1 MARGWESKAVESQV
15 DAAAE
20 EEQPRPGAKPQ
31 PTDAEKQN
39 VRERDGLLLARK
51 RIQSQME
58 SSGNQRYTESL
69 HLALAEIDAKLA
81 KLG

>member
-15 DAAAE
+15 DAAE

-31 PTDAEKQN
+31 PTDAEKQS

-58 SSGNQRYTESL
+58 SSSSQRYTESL
-69 HLALAEIDAKLA
+69 QLALAEIDAKLA